1 MPTSSTPTKST
12 RGSISKLSPRFRF
25 SLLIAISL
33 LIWANPLVST
43 FALALRD
50 SQYTHILLIL
60 PVSVTLLFLDWR
72 TPEQTAEPASSIG
85 LICLGLS
92 AVTTVI
98 ARVQVVAL
106 LSDQRLALNM
116 LALVLWWMGAFA
128 VSFGMRAFRRSLF
141 PLCFLFWLV
150 PIPEFIL
157 NPIVAILQ
165 QGSVASAR
173 ALFSIIGVPSAQ
185 DGTRMTIPGLTM
197 EVAQECSSI
206 RSSMMLVVTTMVLA
220 QMLLRSAWRKAL
232 VIAVALPLSAGEE
245 RAAYLCARHV
255 EHARRSQLHDGKA
268 PSSGRSHL
276 LSNRPRGHLISYLDR
291 KIWRWLP
298 PSPGASRSLTLA
310 ISTVGIRDVRYRQNQ
325 EPNSVATRARFA
337 WPVLALPAPRLAPRP
352 YRHWASHG

>member
-33 LIWANPLVST
+33 LIWSNPLIST

-92 AVTTVI
+92 AVTTVL

-232 VIAVALPLSAGEE
+232 VIAVALPLSVAKNGL
-245 RAAYLCARHV
+245 RIFVLGMLSTRV
-255 EHARRSQLHDGKA
+255 DRSYMTGKLHHQG
-268 PSSGRSHL
+268 GVIYF
-276 LSNRPRGHLISYLDR
+276 LIAL
-291 KIWRWLP
+291 
-298 PSPGASRSLTLA
+298 AA
-310 ISTVGIRDVRYRQNQ
+310 ISFLIWIARYGDGYR
-325 EPNSVATRARFA
+325 
-337 WPVLALPAPRLAPRP
+337 PVLAETD
-352 YRHWASHG
+352 H